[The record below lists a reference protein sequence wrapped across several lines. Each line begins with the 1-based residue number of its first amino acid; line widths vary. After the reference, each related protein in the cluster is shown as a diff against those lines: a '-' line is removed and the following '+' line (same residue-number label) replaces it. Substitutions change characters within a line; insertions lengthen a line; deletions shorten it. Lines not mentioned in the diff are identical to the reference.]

1 MDSNEIK
8 KLADLARINMSE
20 EEMAEIAKD
29 FGSIL
34 AYVGQ
39 VQEVSAGIDNIEKNK
54 EDYFTRNVLR
64 EDIVTNNGE
73 DVAAKILSGAPSVED
88 RFIKVKKIM

>member
-64 EDIVTNNGE
+64 EDVATSNGE
-73 DVAAKILSGAPSVED
+73 DISAKILSGAPNVED

>member
-73 DVAAKILSGAPSVED
+73 DISAKILSEVPDVED